1 MQRIILVTLT
11 VIAALFT
18 LMFSLLLAIP
28 LTIAALITGKK
39 LEKQLRRQSPQ
50 TQQDPHV
57 IEGEWKKSHAVTN
70 HH

>member
-11 VIAALFT
+11 AIAALFT

-28 LTIAALITGKK
+28 LTIVALITGKK

-50 TQQDPHV
+50 HQQDPHV
-57 IEGEWKKSHAVTN
+57 IEGEWEEVPRRH
-70 HH
+70 

>member
-11 VIAALFT
+11 AIAALFT

-50 TQQDPHV
+50 TQQDPNV
-57 IEGEWKKSHAVTN
+57 IEGEWEEVPRRH
-70 HH
+70 

>member
-11 VIAALFT
+11 AIAALFT

-28 LTIAALITGKK
+28 LTIAALISGKK

-50 TQQDPHV
+50 TQQDPNV
-57 IEGEWKKSHAVTN
+57 IEGEWEEVPRRH
-70 HH
+70 

>member
-11 VIAALFT
+11 AIAALFT

-39 LEKQLRRQSPQ
+39 IEKQLRRQSPQ
-50 TQQDPHV
+50 PQQDPNV
-57 IEGEWKKSHAVTN
+57 IEGEWEEVPRRH
-70 HH
+70 